1 MKEDPVNLFRP
12 SWIQLFIQPI
22 TGRLLLLMLA
32 ATVALAW
39 SFGAA
44 NAAGHT
50 LYVSNSGNDS
60 NPCTSSHP
68 CQTIGHAISV
78 AGAHA
83 KIIVKSGTYP
93 EMVAITSPLSL
104 VGQDAT
110 IDASGKDNGFLVTGS
125 SAAGT
130 EIKGFTVE
138 NATFEGILAM
148 ETSHLTI
155 ANNVLRNNDQGAGA
169 LIPVGECAAAG
180 PIPGDCGEAL
190 HLWAVSHSKL
200 IDNDVH
206 DNVGGILLTDETGPT
221 HDNLVMANHITNN
234 VADCGITLPSH
245 NGLAMTDPSAA
256 GVYDNVIIGN
266 ISRGNGGAG
275 VGMFAPFPGT
285 ASYNNKV
292 IGNVLDNNGEGGAN
306 IHSHAPDQNV
316 SGNVI
321 VGNSIGGNGID
332 HDSGSTHPNGIS
344 LFSAVDAQQEMIA
357 GNQIHDEYYGIFIAG
372 PITVH
377 GLKGN
382 HFDSSVTIPVQH

>member
-1 MKEDPVNLFRP
+1 MKEDLLNSFNPFR
-12 SWIQLFIQPI
+12 IQPVI
-22 TGRLLLLMLA
+22 RLIPARLLLLMA
-32 ATVALAW
+32 AAAMVLMW

-44 NAAGHT
+44 DAAGHT
-50 LYVSNSGNDS
+50 LYVSNSGSDS
-60 NPCTSSHP
+60 NSCAKGDP
-68 CQTIGHAISV
+68 CQTIGHAVSV

-83 KIIVKSGTYP
+83 EIIVESGTYP
-93 EMVAITSPLSL
+93 EMVTITSPLSL

-110 IDASGKDNGFLVTGS
+110 IDASEQDNGFLIQGA

-130 EIKGFTVE
+130 EIDGFTVE
-138 NATFEGILAM
+138 NATFEGILAR

-155 ANNVLRNNDQGAGA
+155 AHNVVRNNDQGAGA
-169 LIPVGECAAAG
+169 SPLVGECAAAG

-200 IDNDVH
+200 INNDVH

-221 HDNLVMANHITNN
+221 HDNLVMANHVTNN
-234 VADCGITLPSH
+234 AADCGITLPSH
-245 NGLAMTDPSAA
+245 NPLAMTDPSAA

-275 VGMFAPFPGT
+275 VGMFAPFQGT

-292 IGNVLDNNGEGGAN
+292 IGNTLENNGEGGAN
-306 IHSHAPDQNV
+306 IHSHAPNQNV
-316 SGNVI
+316 SGNLI
-321 VGNSIGGNGID
+321 VGNSIGGNGVD
-332 HDSGSTHPNGIS
+332 HDSGSTRPNGIS
-344 LFSAVDAQQEMIA
+344 LFSAVDPQQETIA

-382 HFDSSVTIPVQH
+382 HFDSSVTVPVQH